1 MEVKPIKMKNISSLI
16 IVAIVLFSNDL
27 YSQTSY
33 IDYQSPFHPIISD
46 GPMVVSQNHLSS
58 EIGIE
63 IIKKGGN
70 AVDAAV
76 AVGFSLAVTLPRAG
90 NLGGGGFM
98 LIYLKDQNEILA
110 IDYRGQSP
118 SKLQSKQIFGVEL
131 PRDYEKADR
140 DIVRYG
146 YKASTIPGTVSGL
159 LLAHSEFG
167 KLPLKEVM
175 KPAIDQAMNGIQ
187 VSFDL
192 EQAIA
197 SAPQLSWDDES
208 REIYLKDGKPLKE
221 GFVMKRPGL
230 ANTMIQISENGA
242 NGFYS
247 GEVAEKIASSMASYG
262 GSITVED
269 LQNYKARFSQPIGV
283 NYRGKKVFTHG
294 PPSGGGIVL
303 LTALKV
309 LEYFDLGKIG
319 SNSALTYHLLAEA
332 LRRGHNNRSHHV
344 GDPSHYDVPYDDL
357 MSDERIKDFAKSISL
372 KKASTSKEIKPL
384 EIIQESKNTT
394 HYSIID
400 ADGNTVSNTYT
411 LGYSFGSGVTIP
423 GTGILMNNQMN
434 NFAYQY
440 GSKKIEGRGA
450 SPGNR
455 YEPGKRPMSTMA
467 PTIIFDENDRV
478 LLITGSPGGKLIP
491 AAILRL
497 VTGVIDF
504 DLNIG
509 EATMLPRIHKDWPY
523 RGIDYEKSI
532 SSDSLNILKKIGHK
546 VEPSKTMG
554 STQSIHIIEGKNHG
568 YADLRRPNSGVSYMN
583 D

>member
-1 MEVKPIKMKNISSLI
+1 MKNISSLLL
-16 IVAIVLFSNDL
+16 VAIIFFSNAL
-27 YSQTSY
+27 QSQTSY
-33 IDYQSPFHPIISD
+33 IDYQSPFHPIISN

-58 EIGIE
+58 ELGIE

-70 AVDAAV
+70 AIDAAV

-98 LIYLKDQNEILA
+98 LIYIKEQNEILA
-110 IDYRGQSP
+110 MDYRGQSP
-118 SKLQSKQIFGVEL
+118 SRLQTNQIFGVEL

-146 YKASTIPGTVSGL
+146 YKASTVPGTVSGL
-159 LLAHSEFG
+159 LLAHAEFG
-167 KLPLKEVM
+167 KLPLSEVM
-175 KPAIDQAMNGIQ
+175 KPAIDQAMNGID

-208 REIYLKDGKPLKE
+208 SKIYLNDGKPLKE
-221 GFVMKRPGL
+221 GSVMKRPDL
-230 ANTMIQISENGA
+230 AKTMSLISKNGI

-247 GEVAEKIASSMASYG
+247 GEVAEKISSSMTNNG
-262 GSITVED
+262 GSITIED
-269 LQNYKARFSQPIGV
+269 LQNYRARFSQPIGV

-319 SNSALTYHLLAEA
+319 NNSALTYHLLAEA
-332 LRRGHNNRSHHV
+332 LRRGHNNRSYHV
-344 GDPSHYDVPYDDL
+344 GDPSHYHVPYDDL
-357 MSDERIKDFAKSISL
+357 MSDQRIKDFAKSISL
-372 KKASTSKEIKPL
+372 KKASSAKEIKPL

-400 ADGNTVSNTYT
+400 ADGNAVSNTYT

-450 SPGNR
+450 SPGNKHA
-455 YEPGKRPMSTMA
+455 PGKRPMSTMA
-467 PTIIFDENDRV
+467 PTIVFDENDNV
-478 LLITGSPGGKLIP
+478 LLVTGSPGGKLIP

-523 RGIDYEKSI
+523 RGIDYESSI
-532 SSDSLNILKKIGHK
+532 SSDSLNLLKKMGHNI
-546 VEPSKTMG
+546 EPSKTMG
-554 STQSIHIIEGKNHG
+554 STQSIHISEGKNHG
-568 YADLRRPNSGVSYMN
+568 YADLRRPNAAVSYIN
-583 D
+583 N